1 MVTCA
6 YLGYLQTCGAV
17 TITNIKGEAV
27 QENRCPVCK
36 VGVIVERTGKY
47 GDFKSCSNFPRCK
60 FKPRPNTSSQS

>member
-1 MVTCA
+1 M
-6 YLGYLQTCGAV
+6 
-17 TITNIKGEAV
+17 
-27 QENRCPVCK
+27 CK